1 MSIQDL
7 HRTIE
12 SDLDAPR
19 GPVEPDLSDE
29 ALDRLV
35 SDAGT
40 SRRWRR
46 RLQPFLLVSDLAV
59 ITVGLVVF
67 SIGSFPETLAMY
79 VGAILTLSAL
89 GAYRSR
95 LTLSVLDDVPAF
107 IAAALVGGVG
117 ELVLRTMVGSGG
129 SEPTMLRHAF
139 AVAVLLLISRAIAY
153 SVVRLARGR
162 GLVQHRTL
170 ILGSG
175 AVGRQIAEATLEHP
189 ECGLRLVGFLD
200 SAPQA
205 DQAELPAPLLGGYDD
220 LATCIRREGVSEV
233 IVAFGLHETPDSAG
247 GSPHDANLVDAVREC
262 DRMDTEIFCVPRFF
276 ELHHRSRDMDEL
288 WGISLVRVRR
298 ATWRSRSW
306 QVKRAFDVLLS
317 GLALVVLSPLLLAVA
332 IAVRIE
338 NGPGVLFHQVRVG
351 LDGKP
356 FTLLKFRSLRLPET
370 QDDDATAEPVWS
382 INGDAR
388 LGPVG
393 RVIRKTSI
401 DELPQLINILRGDMT
416 IVGPRPERPEFVEQ
430 FTDAIPRYTAR
441 HRAPAGLT
449 GWAQVNGLRGDTSIE
464 ERARFDNYYIQN
476 WSLWLDVK
484 IVARTVSSVLLRRGS

>member
-1 MSIQDL
+1 MVSRAVAYL
-7 HRTIE
+7 LVR
-12 SDLDAPR
+12 
-19 GPVEPDLSDE
+19 E
-29 ALDRLV
+29 A
-35 SDAGT
+35 
-40 SRRWRR
+40 RR
-46 RLQPFLLVSDLAV
+46 R
-59 ITVGLVVF
+59 GL
-67 SIGSFPETLAMY
+67 I
-79 VGAILTLSAL
+79 
-89 GAYRSR
+89 R
-95 LTLSVLDDVPAF
+95 
-107 IAAALVGGVG
+107 
-117 ELVLRTMVGSGG
+117 
-129 SEPTMLRHAF
+129 
-139 AVAVLLLISRAIAY
+139 
-153 SVVRLARGR
+153 
-162 GLVQHRTL
+162 HRTL

-175 AVGRQIAEATLEHP
+175 AIGRQIAEATLEHP

-205 DQAELPAPLLGGYDD
+205 DQADLPVPLLGGYDD

-233 IVAFGLHETPDSAG
+233 IVAFGLNDNDDSAAG
-247 GSPHDANLVDAVREC
+247 APQDATLVDAVRAC

-317 GLALVVLSPLLLAVA
+317 AIALVALSPLLLAVA
-332 IAVRIE
+332 LAVRIE
-338 NGPGVLFHQVRVG
+338 NGPGVLFRQVRVG
-351 LDGKP
+351 LDGEP

-370 QDDDATAEPVWS
+370 RDDGAAAGPVWS

-393 RVIRKTSI
+393 RIIRKTSI

-430 FTDAIPRYTAR
+430 FTRAIPRYTAR
-441 HRAPAGLT
+441 HRTPAGLT